1 MSSVKD
7 YSIIEGMIRQTMDL
21 PMENKYKMDLGLT
34 HAEII
39 TLLSGEFIE
48 FIFQNDEGLPDI
60 KVNIK
65 EVEEDVPLSE
75 IMKLSVDKSN

>member
-1 MSSVKD
+1 MSFA
-7 YSIIEGMIRQTMDL
+7 
-21 PMENKYKMDLGLT
+21 NKYKMDLGLT

-39 TLLSGEFIE
+39 TLLSGESVG

-65 EVEEDVPLSE
+65 EVEEDATLSE
-75 IMKLSVDKSN
+75 TMKLSVDNSN

>member
-1 MSSVKD
+1 MSFA
-7 YSIIEGMIRQTMDL
+7 
-21 PMENKYKMDLGLT
+21 NKYKMDLGLT

-39 TLLSGEFIE
+39 TLLSGESVG

>member
-1 MSSVKD
+1 MS
-7 YSIIEGMIRQTMDL
+7 IANE
-21 PMENKYKMDLGLT
+21 YKMELGLT

-39 TLLSGEFIE
+39 TLLSGESVG

-65 EVEEDVPLSE
+65 EVPDDSTLSE
-75 IMKLSVDKSN
+75 TMQLTINND

>member
-1 MSSVKD
+1 MSFA
-7 YSIIEGMIRQTMDL
+7 
-21 PMENKYKMDLGLT
+21 NKYKMDLGLT

-39 TLLSGEFIE
+39 TLLSGESVG

-65 EVEEDVPLSE
+65 EVEEDATLSE
-75 IMKLSVDKSN
+75 TMQLSIEK